1 MGLDDLK
8 AKAEGLVSSEKVESV
23 SDAALDKAAEDAK
36 KATGGKFDEKVDAAR
51 DAVDD
56 KLGNA

>member
-23 SDAALDKAAEDAK
+23 SDAALDKAAEAAK

>member
-8 AKAEGLVSSEKVESV
+8 AKAEGLASSEKVESV
-23 SDAALDKAAEDAK
+23 SDAALDKAADAAK
-36 KATGGKFDEKVDAAR
+36 KATGGKFDDKVDAAR
-51 DAVDD
+51 DAIDD